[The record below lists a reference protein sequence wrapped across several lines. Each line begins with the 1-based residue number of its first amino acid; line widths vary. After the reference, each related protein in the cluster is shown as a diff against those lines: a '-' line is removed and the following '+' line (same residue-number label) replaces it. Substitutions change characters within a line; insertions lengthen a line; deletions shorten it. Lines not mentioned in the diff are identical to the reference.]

1 MFPIPTAE
9 PMQAR
14 MNPHRLAKESREWFF
29 FKVYYPFF
37 PRNLSAYS
45 FYGMRKAAV
54 CQSLSASFPAFARDI
69 LMCRKIT
76 KRLIYTL
83 RNKK

>member
-14 MNPHRLAKESREWFF
+14 INPHRLAKESREWFF

-54 CQSLSASFPAFARDI
+54 CQSLSASFPAFVMDI
-69 LMCRKIT
+69 PMCIKTT
-76 KRLIYTL
+76 KRLTYFFSE
-83 RNKK
+83 